1 MGVKSRVRRL
11 EKKTGKEPPVYFLF
25 VHGREDE
32 THEKAVARQMKEDG
46 FSYADLLPGQ
56 VLFIIDISPIKDSRK

>member
-1 MGVKSRVRRL
+1 MAGVKSRVRRL
-11 EKKTGKEPPVYFLF
+11 EQKTGKEPPVYFLL

-56 VLFIIDISPIKDSRK
+56 VLFIIDISLTK